1 MATQEN
7 SKTFLII
14 LDAKILRDQNLFK
27 IVEADEEAL
36 ERLSRTLL
44 RILEDKEGEIYQENV
59 AKFEIPEE
67 YVRKAFSED
76 SLLKARNLEKA
87 KFYLVMEENGEEI
100 VGFAQ
105 TIMKN
110 EGTVELDRIIIFP
123 EFTRKGLGSKL
134 LQHVLNE
141 SKKRGFKKVIVNTGK
156 DEIRARRFYEKN
168 GFEKLEEY
176 VVDTPW
182 GKKLELV
189 CYQFSF

>member
-44 RILEDKEGEIYQENV
+44 RILEDKEGDIYQENV

-105 TIMKN
+105 TIMRN

>member
-44 RILEDKEGEIYQENV
+44 KILEDKEGEIYQENV

-105 TIMKN
+105 TIMRN

>member
-44 RILEDKEGEIYQENV
+44 RILEDKEGDIYQENV

>member
-27 IVEADEEAL
+27 IVEADEEAV

>member
-27 IVEADEEAL
+27 IVEADEEAV

-59 AKFEIPEE
+59 AKFGIPEE

-87 KFYLVMEENGEEI
+87 KFYLVMEENVEEI
-100 VGFAQ
+100 AGFAQ
-105 TIMKN
+105 TIMRN

-123 EFTRKGLGSKL
+123 EFTRKSLGSKL

-168 GFEKLEEY
+168 GFKKLEEY